1 MTGALRRG
9 FLNLLFKV
17 EEPPQRVAL
26 AFAVGVWIAFF
37 PIVGIHT
44 LVALGAAFAFR
55 LNKVAV
61 LLGTWVS
68 NPWTLAPM
76 MTCGTLLG
84 CAVVGVSPAAIEAID
99 WGSFSLA
106 TYFEGLRP
114 LLLPYVVGN
123 LMLGTAASVLAF
135 FVIRLL
141 LLRRQRG
148 QALPI
153 D

>member
-9 FLNLLFKV
+9 ILNLLFKV

-26 AFAVGVWIAFF
+26 AFAVGIWIAFF

-44 LVALGAAFAFR
+44 LMALGVALALR

-61 LLGTWVS
+61 MLGTWVS

-76 MTCGTLLG
+76 MTGGTLLG
-84 CAVVGVSPAAIEAID
+84 CMVTGVSPAAIEAVD
-99 WGSFSLA
+99 WGSFSLS
-106 TYFEGLRP
+106 TYVEGLRP
-114 LLLPYVVGN
+114 LLVPYLVGN
-123 LMLGTAASVLAF
+123 LILGTVMSVLTF
-135 FVIRLL
+135 FVIRALL
-141 LLRRQRG
+141 VRRRR
-148 QALPI
+148 AEPLPI